1 MAPLRKVMTS
11 HGLPGWYAWVIVLV
25 TMILL
30 SGGSMAL
37 SIRSAKRAI
46 EADRQSR
53 EATRQA
59 TCAVVSAQREAFRE
73 VPPVTQAGKKAAES
87 WERLSRQLRCE

>member
-1 MAPLRKVMTS
+1 MPIRKVMTS
-11 HGLPGWYAWVIVLV
+11 HGLPGWYAWVVVLV

-37 SIRSAKRAI
+37 SIRSANQAI

-53 EATRQA
+53 EATRRA
-59 TCAVVSAQREAFRE
+59 TCSVVSAQREAFRE
-73 VPPVTQAGKKAAES
+73 VPPATNAGKKAAQS
-87 WERLSRQLRCE
+87 WELLSRQLGCE